1 MFCTKCGKEIP
12 DGAKFC
18 SACGATQDTLNA
30 EQPSQQVN
38 MTAPAQ
44 NFQPTPQQ
52 KPKSKGKK
60 IGGII
65 LAVLGAMA
73 ILGSCT
79 NGTFANIAA
88 NGADMSDIVAIILE
102 IGMIVGG
109 IYLIYKSKK

>member
-1 MFCTKCGKEIP
+1 MFCNNCGNKLS
-12 DGAKFC
+12 DGTKFC
-18 SACGATQDTLNA
+18 SACGASQDATPVVQSAQTTQ
-30 EQPSQQVN
+30 P
-38 MTAPAQ
+38 TAPMQ
-44 NFQPTPQQ
+44 SFQGAPE
-52 KPKSKGKK
+52 KPKSNGKK